1 MVKWIDV
8 VKNGLKM
15 LVNKDEYC
23 YFYGAKGEKMDRET
37 MERLYT
43 AYPAR
48 YAGWTAEEKERLF
61 SFCEGKIG
69 YDCSGF
75 VGVLTGDMSYSGALI
90 SHCLIT
96 TTPQNGVAGSVLY
109 KNGHVGIDI
118 GYGYFLHMPSEF
130 RTVEIGKISEYDWE
144 KSGEHQL
151 IDYTGASA
159 E

>member
-48 YAGWTAEEKERLF
+48 YTEWTAEEKERLF
-61 SFCEGKIG
+61 DFCEGKIG

-75 VGVLTGDMSYSGALI
+75 IGALVDDMTYSGALI
-90 SHCLIT
+90 SHCLYT
-96 TTPQNGVAGSVLY
+96 TTPAGGVAGSLLY
-109 KNGHVGIDI
+109 KSGHIGIDI

-130 RTVEIGKISEYDWE
+130 HSVEIGKIGEYDWAT
-144 KSGEHQL
+144 SGEHTNV
-151 IDYTGASA
+151 DYTGASA